1 MTKTPLNKRR
11 GRPVGSKN
19 KVAAKPKPFKRSV
32 EQRVLHNIV
41 DENLQLIELSKNLNK
56 QLENLKHQIVGFRA
70 VISYLENRL
79 GMASSQ

>member
-1 MTKTPLNKRR
+1 MTKSLSKKR
-11 GRPVGSKN
+11 GRPLGSKN
-19 KVAAKPKPFKRSV
+19 NKTAVKTKPFKRSV

-70 VISYLENRL
+70 VVSYLENRL

>member
-1 MTKTPLNKRR
+1 M
-11 GRPVGSKN
+11 
-19 KVAAKPKPFKRSV
+19 AAKPKPFKRSV